1 MCKRRELESTGVRW
15 NEPSR
20 AVRGSQTFKHIY
32 SVVHHG
38 DTHEL
43 EFDFDALTAAE
54 KEHLI
59 MRAAPLSV
67 AMKDF
72 SAQLGSS
79 AAGAAEFRLSKP
91 ARACDDFLSHAWS
104 TRRLEKWYALAY
116 T

>member
-15 NEPSR
+15 DEPSR
-20 AVRGSQTFKHIY
+20 AVRGSRQTSFKDLY

-43 EFDFDALTAAE
+43 EFDFDALSAAE

-67 AMKDF
+67 AMK
-72 SAQLGSS
+72 G
-79 AAGAAEFRLSKP
+79 
-91 ARACDDFLSHAWS
+91 
-104 TRRLEKWYALAY
+104 
-116 T
+116 

>member
-43 EFDFDALTAAE
+43 EFDFDALSDQE

-59 MRAAPLSV
+59 MRAAPLC
-67 AMKDF
+67 
-72 SAQLGSS
+72 
-79 AAGAAEFRLSKP
+79 SKLTLT
-91 ARACDDFLSHAWS
+91 AFLRAVSSHA
-104 TRRLEKWYALAY
+104 
-116 T
+116 